1 MARGKASG
9 QPREGKLLDFQ
20 NRVSYLQPNSAT
32 LPALMEPFTA
42 AADKAERDSYTFWL
56 SLAAATEALE
66 TASLGEALWIPRE
79 MGWGSSS
86 HASLILLSNPKH
98 SIALPLIFKRT
109 FPHGASQTSSTLLRL
124 ISTHRQG
131 FPPCSHCSIQENE
144 S

>member
-56 SLAAATEALE
+56 GLAAATEALE
-66 TASLGEALWIPRE
+66 TASLGDAL
-79 MGWGSSS
+79 
-86 HASLILLSNPKH
+86 
-98 SIALPLIFKRT
+98 
-109 FPHGASQTSSTLLRL
+109 
-124 ISTHRQG
+124 
-131 FPPCSHCSIQENE
+131 
-144 S
+144 